1 MSGLRPS
8 ELIVL
13 GLSLCVVTI
22 LGLLARGW
30 RRPATLDRLDEWGL
44 GGRRHGSWVSWFVL
58 GATLF
63 TGYMLV
69 AAPALAFSEGASA
82 FVVLPYLI
90 VAFPLMM
97 LPLARLWSVSRAR
110 GYLTTADFVRGR
122 YGSPV
127 LTLLIALTGL
137 AATVPYLG
145 LQFVAIESVTRTAEL
160 NQPGVVGHLPLL
172 VPFAVLVLLTNRS
185 GLRAPVLVSF
195 IKIILSYLVVLV
207 AILYLP
213 IKLDGWVE
221 IFRLVE
227 EKFQSSPSG
236 GILLDPADQLHYA
249 TLALGSAFALFLYPH
264 AITSVL
270 ACESRAVIKRNMPAL
285 QINTVL
291 VWVLLMLGYV
301 AIAAAVVPLTNA
313 STGQP
318 DANTVIPLLF
328 AEQSPP
334 WFAGLAF
341 AAITMS
347 ALVPAAVLAIGA
359 ANLWARSI
367 YRYYLRRT
375 ATPEQESRQ
384 ARIAAAVALAAG
396 LVLAVALD
404 PKFAYELQLIG
415 GVAILQ
421 TLPAVLI
428 PLYGRWL
435 HVYGLVLGWF
445 AGIGCAGYLLYGIV
459 DPDTGRRFAGTAYP
473 LSELRV
479 LGSQPFSDST
489 LTVYVGLV
497 ALVANLAVTVLV
509 TLVVRA
515 VRIRNGRD
523 ETRAPDYEAD
533 SRDPEFRPIG
543 VPG

>member
-1 MSGLRPS
+1 MSGLRPI
-8 ELIVL
+8 ELLVL

-22 LGLLARGW
+22 LGLLAREW
-30 RRPATLDRLDEWGL
+30 RRPAALNRLEEWGL
-44 GGRRHGSWVSWFVL
+44 GGRQHGSWVSWFVL

-63 TGYMLV
+63 TGYLLV

-97 LPLARLWSVSRAR
+97 LPLTRLWSVSRAR

-122 YGSPV
+122 YGSPA
-127 LTLLIALTGL
+127 LTLLTALTGL
-137 AATVPYLG
+137 AVTVPYLG
-145 LQFVAIESVTRTAEL
+145 LQFVAIESVTRTAGL
-160 NQPGVVGHLPLL
+160 NQPGMLGHLPLL
-172 VPFAVLVLLTNRS
+172 VPFAVLVLLTTRS
-185 GLRAPVLVSF
+185 GLRAPTLVSF
-195 IKIILSYLVVLV
+195 IKIILSYLVAFV

-221 IFRLVE
+221 IFKFVE
-227 EKFQSSPSG
+227 EKFQASPSG
-236 GILLDPADQLHYA
+236 GILLDPADHLHYA
-249 TLALGSAFALFLYPH
+249 TLALGSALALFLYPH

-270 ACESRAVIKRNMPAL
+270 ACGNRAVIKRNMPAL

-328 AEQSPP
+328 ADQSPP

-341 AAITMS
+341 AAITIS

-367 YRYYLRRT
+367 YRHYLRRT

-384 ARIAAAVALAAG
+384 ARIAAAVVLAAG

-404 PKFAYELQLIG
+404 PEYAYELQLIG

-445 AGIGCAGYLLYGIV
+445 AGIGAAGYLLYGIV

-479 LGSQPFSDST
+479 LDSQPFPGSD
-489 LTVYVGLV
+489 LTVYAGLV
-497 ALVANLAVTVLV
+497 ALAANLAVAVLV
-509 TLVVRA
+509 TVVVRA

-523 ETRAPDYEAD
+523 ETRAADYETD
-533 SRDPEFRPIG
+533 TYDPDHRPIG